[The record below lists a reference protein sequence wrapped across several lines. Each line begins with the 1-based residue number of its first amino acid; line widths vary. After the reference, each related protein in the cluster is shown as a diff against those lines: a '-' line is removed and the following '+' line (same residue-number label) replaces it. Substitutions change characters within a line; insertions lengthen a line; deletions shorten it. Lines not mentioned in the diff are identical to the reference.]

1 LSIIRVLARVKHP
14 FHKGGSPPFFPDNMI
29 HELMALKK
37 DRKALAAITHLNPAT

>member
-1 LSIIRVLARVKHP
+1 
-14 FHKGGSPPFFPDNMI
+14 MI